1 MSTATNYRESKT
13 AHSAEQMRM
22 RYNRYSQDEFS
33 CDSNNEEEEDEDAL
47 LRWAIK
53 RYGVRRRA

>member
-1 MSTATNYRESKT
+1 MSTATNYRESKK

-33 CDSNNEEEEDEDAL
+33 CDSNNEEEEE
-47 LRWAIK
+47 K
-53 RYGVRRRA
+53 RKKLHYDGQ